1 MLGWNKTKWYNRF
14 HINLNLNYLQIYTF
28 TLLRNAV
35 QSLILILSHR
45 NCHAWSYTKTN
56 SPPFTERQTATCSD
70 TGYPTPTRAN
80 LHPVRNTEIICAKP
94 SMCFFKTKREKI
106 VRTSREWITRDK
118 FSGLGITS
126 AFCPTFLSLLRITL
140 RFYFAFSPQMYS
152 ISAYI

>member
-1 MLGWNKTKWYNRF
+1 MIQSLPYQFEPELFT
-14 HINLNLNYLQIYTF
+14 NLLF

-35 QSLILILSHR
+35 QPLILILSHR

-56 SPPFTERQTATCSD
+56 MHQSAIYRTTN
-70 TGYPTPTRAN
+70 GYMFRIPGIPHRAK

-106 VRTSREWITRDK
+106 VRTSREWIARDQ

-126 AFCPTFLSLLRITL
+126 AFCPTFFSLLRITL
-140 RFYFAFSPQMYS
+140 RFLFCLFTQMYS